1 MSNIYE
7 VFNTK
12 SEYDFSQFLNK
23 LDLTTNELLSLFNI
37 AESFDATIKEK
48 QQQILELMAG
58 TKQKNYK
65 ICVEQ
70 FKPKFQRVLKEN
82 DMEKMQPL
90 NLNQVM
96 ELNNLMELVSSK
108 LKNPNCMKGIFN
120 IIKSK
125 SSAKVANA
133 FLAMAQQTQIN
144 DSNLKFNTEL
154 QIDGKNFAQ
163 IIYPIKNDI
172 EMFANSLECPKD
184 NKEKDEQENLKESS
198 DISFNII
205 SELNSKIESS
215 NDRNI
220 LNLIITK
227 INNMIKSFKETSIQN
242 TLLSL
247 KTKAN
252 TKLAELSNSSPKIEE
267 NINQDIVSAACG
279 ENTFD
284 NLLNNLTPTFISITV
299 NKNDGEINDDTEQA
313 KNALK
318 ALASHINCQKD
329 SCEENNMEEL
339 QTINSL
345 LLKLQ
350 NYFSKTLTED
360 TVYDHSWYENES
372 GKFPKR
378 TKDGVIGLPIKE
390 GIKDWFK
397 KDDRKYRISYG
408 INSGW
413 VSKDTNYIVGDI
425 TDTITIN
432 GYKNAQKFANKLN
445 KKYHSNMF
453 KPQEIS
459 NNSSSNNFI
468 HSIEFMDII
477 DKLRNGEISKQEA
490 SDYLSSKG
498 VSNDDIWFYTNINQ
512 PEKLP
517 ENCSAGATCAANV
530 SGFAKPLGSKPKKKK
545 KISEDIQMFKEYIE
559 QDIPSSLEINGK
571 FISYKI
577 IEGQNYLYIDN
588 AILGTTNKQQILESI
603 DDIYNDCLTIP
614 VYEDFNHIELNLIL
628 EDNMENQP
636 NLDNSGEPADAQ
648 KEKDIETQ
656 FNSNNKLKVSI
667 NQNNNTVANQD
678 LVGID
683 DSDKNNKLYIT
694 KDPTTGKIK
703 VVNSNDIDIQG
714 QIQ

>member
-12 SEYDFSQFLNK
+12 SEYEFSKFLNK
-23 LDLTTNELLSLFNI
+23 LNLSTNELLNLFSI
-37 AESFDATIKEK
+37 AESFDTTIKEK

-58 TKQKNYK
+58 AKQGNYE

-70 FKPKFQRVLKEN
+70 FKPKFKRVLKEN
-82 DMEKMQPL
+82 DMEKIQPL

-144 DSNLKFNTEL
+144 NSNLKFNTEL

-163 IIYPIKNDI
+163 IIYPMKNDI
-172 EMFANSLECPKD
+172 EIFANSLECPKD
-184 NKEKDEQENLKESS
+184 NQEKKQEKLKESN
-198 DISFNII
+198 DVSFNII
-205 SELNSKIESS
+205 SELNNTIESS
-215 NDRNI
+215 NDKNA
-220 LNLIITK
+220 LKLIITK
-227 INNMIKSFKETSIQN
+227 INDMLKIFNETSAQN

-252 TKLAELSNSSPKIEE
+252 TKLAELNNSSPKIEE
-267 NINQDIVSAACG
+267 NINQDIVSTACG

-318 ALASHINCQKD
+318 SLASHINCQKD
-329 SCEENNMEEL
+329 SCEENNLEEL
-339 QTINSL
+339 QTINTL
-345 LLKLQ
+345 LLQLQ

-360 TVYDHSWYENES
+360 TVYDHSWYENDD
-372 GKFPKR
+372 GNYPKR

-390 GIKDWFK
+390 
-397 KDDRKYRISYG
+397 
-408 INSGW
+408 
-413 VSKDTNYIVGDI
+413 T
-425 TDTITIN
+425 
-432 GYKNAQKFANKLN
+432 
-445 KKYHSNMF
+445 
-453 KPQEIS
+453 
-459 NNSSSNNFI
+459 
-468 HSIEFMDII
+468 
-477 DKLRNGEISKQEA
+477 
-490 SDYLSSKG
+490 
-498 VSNDDIWFYTNINQ
+498 
-512 PEKLP
+512 
-517 ENCSAGATCAANV
+517 CSAGATCASNV
-530 SGFAKPLGSKPKKKK
+530 SGFAKPLGSKHKKRK

-636 NLDNSGEPADAQ
+636 NLDNNGEPTDNQ
-648 KEKDIETQ
+648 KEKDIQNQ
-656 FNSNNKLKVSI
+656 FNSNNNLKVSI
-667 NQNNNTVANQD
+667 NQDNNTIANQE
-678 LVGID
+678 LIGID
-683 DSDKNNKLYIT
+683 DSDESNKLYIT
-694 KDPTTGKIK
+694 KDPISGKVK
-703 VVNSNDIDIQG
+703 VVNSNNINVQG
-714 QIQ
+714 QNQ

>member
-12 SEYDFSQFLNK
+12 SEYEFSKFLNK
-23 LDLTTNELLSLFNI
+23 LNLSTNELLNLFSI
-37 AESFDATIKEK
+37 AESFDTTIKEK

-58 TKQKNYK
+58 AKQGNYE

-70 FKPKFQRVLKEN
+70 FKPKFKRVLKEN
-82 DMEKMQPL
+82 DMEKIQPL

-163 IIYPIKNDI
+163 IIYPMKNDI
-172 EMFANSLECPKD
+172 EIFANSLECPKD
-184 NKEKDEQENLKESS
+184 NQEKKQEKLKESN
-198 DISFNII
+198 DVSFNII
-205 SELNSKIESS
+205 SELNNTIESS
-215 NDRNI
+215 NDKNA
-220 LNLIITK
+220 LKLIITK
-227 INNMIKSFKETSIQN
+227 INDMIKTFKETSTQN

-252 TKLAELSNSSPKIEE
+252 TKLAELNNSSPKIEE
-267 NINQDIVSAACG
+267 NINQDIVSTACG

-329 SCEENNMEEL
+329 SCEENNLEEL
-339 QTINSL
+339 QTINTL
-345 LLKLQ
+345 LLQLQ

-360 TVYDHSWYENES
+360 TVYDHSWYENDD
-372 GKFPKR
+372 GNYPKR

-390 GIKDWFK
+390 
-397 KDDRKYRISYG
+397 
-408 INSGW
+408 
-413 VSKDTNYIVGDI
+413 T
-425 TDTITIN
+425 
-432 GYKNAQKFANKLN
+432 
-445 KKYHSNMF
+445 
-453 KPQEIS
+453 
-459 NNSSSNNFI
+459 
-468 HSIEFMDII
+468 
-477 DKLRNGEISKQEA
+477 
-490 SDYLSSKG
+490 
-498 VSNDDIWFYTNINQ
+498 
-512 PEKLP
+512 
-517 ENCSAGATCAANV
+517 CSAGATCAANV

-636 NLDNSGEPADAQ
+636 NLDNNGEPTDNQ
-648 KEKDIETQ
+648 KEKDIQNQ

-667 NQNNNTVANQD
+667 NQDNNNTIANQE
-678 LVGID
+678 LIGID
-683 DSDKNNKLYIT
+683 DSDESNKLYIT
-694 KDPTTGKIK
+694 KDPISGKVK
-703 VVNSNDIDIQG
+703 VVNSNNINVQG
-714 QIQ
+714 QNQ